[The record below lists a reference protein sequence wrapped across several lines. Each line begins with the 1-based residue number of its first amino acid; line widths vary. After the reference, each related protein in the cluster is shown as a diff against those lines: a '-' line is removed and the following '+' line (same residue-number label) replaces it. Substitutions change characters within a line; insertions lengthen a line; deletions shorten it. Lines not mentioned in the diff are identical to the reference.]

1 VAPWAGS
8 SPAPADG
15 KSGALADTAVRARRA
30 AEEEGRWPFESAAGH
45 GDRKDS
51 VLRKTSCRFLQR

>member
-1 VAPWAGS
+1 MAPWAGS

-45 GDRKDS
+45 GD
-51 VLRKTSCRFLQR
+51 LRQRRVKISRPS